1 MRHLAILVVG
11 LLATTVACQGG
22 GADSTANPAPSPP
35 LSAARTPSSS
45 PSPSPTP
52 SSSPSPSPTPS
63 SSPSPAL
70 RSTALPAATSFDGYA
85 VGFCSAFDALFRAV
99 GNPDT
104 AAGSALSK
112 ALDAAVVAHDGAA
125 AERLAA
131 EITAELE
138 AGRLHAAFARGWAP
152 GAPSM
157 VQLDRLLVAF
167 EAMTAAKIAAAKQ
180 TPNAVDPQI
189 ALEQAGG
196 LEAWTAL
203 FEAYRAIGTDRPPG
217 VQPCPTVPIAP

>member
-1 MRHLAILVVG
+1 MRYLAILAAG
-11 LLATTVACQGG
+11 LLTITVACQAG
-22 GADSTANPAPSPP
+22 GANSTANPAPSPT
-35 LSAARTPSSS
+35 S
-45 PSPSPTP
+45 SPTP
-52 SSSPSPSPTPS
+52 SPTSSPTPVP
-63 SSPSPAL
+63 PSNPTPP
-70 RSTALPAATSFDGYA
+70 SIPLPAATSFAGYA
-85 VGFCSAFDALFRAV
+85 VGFCAAFDALFRGV

-104 AAGSALSK
+104 NAGSVLSK
-112 ALDAAVVAHDGAA
+112 ALDAAVVAHDGVA
-125 AERLAA
+125 AERFAA

-138 AGRLHAAFARGWAP
+138 SGRQHAAFARGWPP

-167 EAMTAAKIAAAKQ
+167 EAMTAAKTAAAKQ
-180 TPNAVDPQI
+180 TANAVDPQV

-203 FEAYRAIGTDRPPG
+203 FEAYRAIGPNRPPG